1 VNGDFARQIRF
12 AKPLEV
18 EHTDL
23 SETALAALSRP
34 RAYPHDPSAAQTL
47 ETIQTHISHVF
58 LTGKRVYKFRK
69 AVDLGFVCFS
79 SRDQRNADCLREIA
93 LNRRLAADVY
103 LGLAPLLASPDGYQV
118 GPVAPGLAPEMPDA
132 EHCVVMRRLP
142 SGRDALSLLQTGHLD
157 STRFD
162 PLARILARFHREYAL
177 GTPAPFSPEA
187 WRARCID
194 PVRANLDSL
203 AAADAGVAPP
213 EIISRLRKAT
223 GVFEQE
229 HSDCFECRR
238 LAGRAVDG
246 HGDLHLQHVWFDGED
261 ADPVVIDCLEFN
273 ESLRCIDA
281 ASDVAFLAMDLSY
294 RGADSMAARFLRQY
308 AAESDDFDLYMV
320 IDYFVSY
327 RAAVRAKVAAIS
339 AGDVQI
345 TEEQRARAAESAR
358 RHLVLSDQALA
369 PRDRGQLILVGGAVG
384 TGKTSVAAA
393 LADAI
398 DGVVIS
404 SDRVRKHLLGLAPT
418 DRAAP
423 AAYNEQ
429 QKARVYDGLLA
440 RAEPVVKSGRSTIL
454 DATFGLQ
461 AQRERALDWA
471 RDNNVP
477 AHFIETRCSPEIAI
491 ERLGRRAADGLDA
504 SDAGP
509 ALYRPS
515 AMAFQRPTEWPE
527 GSHRVVET
535 DTDCWAEELRR
546 IAADLQRDG

>member
-1 VNGDFARQIRF
+1 MDDDFARQNRF

-18 EHTDL
+18 EQTGL
-23 SETALAALSRP
+23 SEAALAALLRS

-118 GPVAPGLAPEMPDA
+118 GPVAPGLAPEMPDT

-142 SGRDALSLLQTGHLD
+142 SGRDALSLLQAGHLD
-157 STRFD
+157 PTRLD
-162 PLARILARFHREYAL
+162 PLVRILARFYREHGL
-177 GTPAPFSPEA
+177 GVPAPFSPEA

-203 AAADAGVAPP
+203 AAADEGVAPP
-213 EIISRLRKAT
+213 EIVSGLRKACR
-223 GVFEQE
+223 VFERE
-229 HSDCFECRR
+229 HADRFERRR

-261 ADPVVIDCLEFN
+261 ADPVVIDCLEFS

-294 RGADSMAARFLRQY
+294 RGADTMAARFLRQY
-308 AAESDDFDLYMV
+308 AAESDDFDLYAV
-320 IDYFVSY
+320 LDYFISY

-358 RHLVLSDQALA
+358 RHLVLADQALA

-384 TGKTSVAAA
+384 TGKTSVAAL
-393 LADAI
+393 LADATQ
-398 DGVVIS
+398 GVVIS
-404 SDRVRKHLLGLAPT
+404 SDRVRKVLLGLAPT

-423 AAYNEQ
+423 AAYGER

-440 RAEPVVKSGRSTIL
+440 RAEPVVNSGRTAIL
-454 DATFGLQ
+454 DATFGLR
-461 AQRERALDWA
+461 AHRERALDWA
-471 RDNNVP
+471 RDHDVP
-477 AHFIETRCSPEIAI
+477 VHFVETRCAPEIAI
-491 ERLGRRAADGLDA
+491 GRLGRRAAGGRDA

-509 ALYRPS
+509 SLHRSSLA
-515 AMAFQRPTEWPE
+515 AFERLTEWPA
-527 GSHRVVET
+527 GSHRVIGT
-535 DTDCWAEELRR
+535 DAERWKEELRH
-546 IAADLQRDG
+546 IAADLQRIV